1 MDEVVIQSLYL
12 PSFSLAIIQISI
24 DGKNYYPLSS
34 LAQILGYSSS
44 YNLTNLINKEYITSM
59 DELYGCYLT
68 HTQDSYSI
76 QPCTYIQF
84 NKGLKSSIPLFRAP
98 YLFTNK
104 EGVQQV
110 LSRNT
115 ISCDKLKK
123 EICEVL
129 NIPSIIHL
137 PSKET
142 SFYTALEALLK
153 DTNVVIKRQVYIAG
167 YYADI
172 ELVGLENNVIIEY
185 DENNHKWYDQNKEK
199 QREDVLKSLGYTLL
213 RIDDSSSPIESASLI
228 FRQLLKL
235 GLTFN

>member
-12 PSFSLAIIQISI
+12 PSFSLAIIQVSI
-24 DGKNYYPLSS
+24 DEKNYYPLSS

-44 YNLTNLINKEYITSM
+44 YNLTNLINKEYVTSM
-59 DELYGCYLT
+59 DELYGCYLNY
-68 HTQDSYSI
+68 TQDSYSI
-76 QPCTYIQF
+76 QPCSYKQF
-84 NKGLKSSIPLFRAP
+84 SKGLKSSISLFRAP

-137 PSKET
+137 SSKET
-142 SFYTALEALLK
+142 SFYTVLESLLK
-153 DTNVVIKRQVYIAG
+153 DTNVVIKRQVYIGG

-228 FRQLLKL
+228 FKQLLKL

>member
-44 YNLTNLINKEYITSM
+44 HNLTNLINKEYITTM
-59 DELYGCYLT
+59 DELYGCYLNY
-68 HTQDSYSI
+68 TQDFYSI
-76 QPCTYIQF
+76 QPCSYKQF
-84 NKGLKSSIPLFRAP
+84 SKGLKSYISLFRAP

-185 DENNHKWYDQNKEK
+185 DENNHAYYDKDMEK
-199 QREDVLKSLGYTLL
+199 QRESVLCQLGYSVI
-213 RIDDSSSPIESASLI
+213 RIDDSKTPLESALI
-228 FRQLLKL
+228 VLNKIEKEDII
-235 GLTFN
+235 